1 MRNATASK
9 TGTIYARG
17 LIMCVRIEVIAEGG
31 DLNPWEKG
39 LRPFAI
45 TRLCHLSLPLS
56 LVNRIYL
63 IIPFICFQGVEM
75 GLAFSMGPL
84 FPVLSYWG
92 EVKS

>member
-1 MRNATASK
+1 MRNATANN
-9 TGTIYARG
+9 TGMMYARG
-17 LIMCVRIEVIAEGG
+17 LMTCMRMEVIAEGG
-31 DLNPWEKG
+31 DLNPWVKG

-56 LVNRIYL
+56 LVCGVYL
-63 IIPFICFQGVEM
+63 VVFFICLQKVEM